1 MLADEKKGMK
11 TMFGKR
17 YPNCVKKTK
26 KEEVELDEYYGMT
39 MGGSLSKRLRDER
52 LQYLSKKDAE
62 AKATKK
68 EEVEYI
74 DEKKGCMHNHK
85 GEECPVHGKKE
96 CPAIEEAVRVPAKT
110 GNIVNAYFRFRSN
123 YISLKMFFPQTSV
136 PNKAD
141 VQSQVEK
148 VYPGAR
154 LLSFQVSD
162 FEPGEPLLHTED
174 WQKKSGKNPE
184 GGLNEK
190 GRRSLRTS
198 ESRKRS

>member
-1 MLADEKKGMK
+1 
-11 TMFGKR
+11 
-17 YPNCVKKTK
+17 
-26 KEEVELDEYYGMT
+26 
-39 MGGSLSKRLRDER
+39 
-52 LQYLSKKDAE
+52 
-62 AKATKK
+62 
-68 EEVEYI
+68 
-74 DEKKGCMHNHK
+74 MHNHK

-154 LLSFQVSD
+154 LLSFQVSI
-162 FEPGEPLLHTED
+162 LNQVNLSYIL
-174 WQKKSGKNPE
+174 KIGK
-184 GGLNEK
+184 
-190 GRRSLRTS
+190 RSLVKTQ
-198 ESRKRS
+198 KVD